1 MDTMLVNIVLP
12 LIAVYSRE
20 KEYLDLENAVWK
32 IYEEIHGLP
41 NNYITEH
48 LHKMMTKD
56 QVKLTQKKAIYQQG
70 LLKIY
75 YEFCQDHA
83 CEGCTEKLRKT
94 MV

>member
-1 MDTMLVNIVLP
+1 
-12 LIAVYSRE
+12 
-20 KEYLDLENAVWK
+20 
-32 IYEEIHGLP
+32 
-41 NNYITEH
+41 
-48 LHKMMTKD
+48 MMTKD